1 MRYRKATVLSGALI
15 DWSNMNLIAVLVK
28 LRRSLT
34 TAWLSF
40 SDDFESDF
48 ESGEDSS
55 IGVLDGNLLSIHS
68 CHL

>member
-15 DWSNMNLIAVLVK
+15 DWSNMNLTAVLVK

-48 ESGEDSS
+48 EPGEGSS
-55 IGVLDGNLLSIHS
+55 IGVLDGHLRSRNS